1 MAENPTRGGLDAG
14 LLSVEA
20 HGMLNSLTV
29 ALATVA
35 TLRSSWGE
43 IDEEHCLRLL
53 GRAEEQLVLL
63 SDTLTDL
70 VRGIPIDT
78 RTFLDELRQDH

>member
-1 MAENPTRGGLDAG
+1 MLDALDAG

-35 TLRSSWGE
+35 TLRLSWGE
-43 IDEEHCLRLL
+43 IDDAHCLRLL

-70 VRGIPIDT
+70 VRGIPAET
-78 RTFLDELRQDH
+78 RTFLDELRHDH

>member
-1 MAENPTRGGLDAG
+1 MLGGLDEG

-29 ALATVA
+29 ALATVS

-43 IDEEHCLRLL
+43 IDDERCLHLL

-63 SDTLTDL
+63 SDTLTEL
-70 VRGIPIDT
+70 VRGIPAET
-78 RTFLDELRQDH
+78 LTFLDDLRHRN